1 MLKFTNML
9 QTSDALNRVTESA
22 TIKMA
27 QLSRDLAAKG
37 VNVISLSLGEPD
49 FNTPKHIKE
58 AAKAAIDSGKYD
70 SYSPISGYL
79 DLKQAICEK
88 LKRDNNLEYK
98 PENIV
103 VSTGAKQSLANLFI
117 GFLNPGDEVVI
128 PAPFW
133 VSYPEQVKL
142 CGATPVY
149 IPTSVDADFKM
160 TAEQL
165 EKAITPKTKF
175 LVYSSPSNP
184 TGSVY
189 TKEEIDSFVAVLERH
204 PHVYVI
210 SDEIYEHI
218 NYTGK
223 HVSIAE
229 FPGMKDRTII
239 VNGQAKGY
247 AMTGWRI
254 GYIAAPAYIA
264 KACDKLQGQ
273 ITSGTNSVAQHATIT
288 ALLGD
293 QEPTH
298 QFRLAFEKR
307 RDLVLEMLKE
317 IPNVK
322 CNKPQGAFYVFPD
335 MSAYFGKDFNGE
347 MIKDADD
354 LCLYLLHEGHV
365 AAVSGTG
372 FGAPECIRFSYAAS
386 EENLTEAFRRVK
398 AALEKLA

>member
-165 EKAITPKTKF
+165 ENAITPKTKF

-189 TKEEIDSFVAVLERH
+189 TKEEIESFVAVLERH

-218 NYTGK
+218 NYMGK

>member
-1 MLKFTNML
+1 MLP
-9 QTSDALNRVTESA
+9 TSNTLNRVSESA

-27 QLSRDLAAKG
+27 QLSRELAAKG

-58 AAKAAIDSGKYD
+58 AAKQAIDSGKYD

-103 VSTGAKQSLANLFI
+103 VSTGAKQSLANVFI
-117 GFLNPGDEVVI
+117 SFLNEGDEVII

-142 CGATPVY
+142 CNATCVI
-149 IPTSVDADFKM
+149 IPTTVDANFKM
-160 TAEQL
+160 TPEQL
-165 EKAITPKTKF
+165 EDAITPKTKF

-189 TKEEIDSFVAVLERH
+189 TRDEIEAFVKVLEKYPQIH
-204 PHVYVI
+204 VI

-218 NYTGK
+218 NYVGK

-229 FPGMKDRTII
+229 FPSMKDRTIV

-273 ITSGTNSVAQHATIT
+273 VTSGTNSVAQHATIA
-288 ALLGD
+288 ALLVD
-293 QEPTH
+293 QNPTEV
-298 QFRLAFEKR
+298 FRQAFQKR
-307 RDLVLEMLKE
+307 RDLVLGMLNE

-322 CNKPQGAFYVFPD
+322 CNIPTGAFYVFPD
-335 MSAYFGKDFNGE
+335 LSAYFGKTYDGE
-347 MIKDADD
+347 TIKDADD
-354 LCLYLLHEGHV
+354 LCLFLLNVGHV
-365 AAVSGTG
+365 ASVSGSG

-386 EENLTEAFRRVK
+386 EENLKEAFTRVK
-398 AALEKLA
+398 NALAKLI

>member
-189 TKEEIDSFVAVLERH
+189 TKEEIESFVAVLERH

>member
-1 MLKFTNML
+1 MLP
-9 QTSDALNRVTESA
+9 TSNTLNRVSESA

-27 QLSRDLAAKG
+27 QLSRELAAKG

-58 AAKAAIDSGKYD
+58 AAKQAIDSGKYD

-103 VSTGAKQSLANLFI
+103 VSTGAKQSLANVFI
-117 GFLNPGDEVVI
+117 SFLNEGDEVII

-142 CGATPVY
+142 CNATCVI
-149 IPTSVDADFKM
+149 IPTTVDADFKM
-160 TAEQL
+160 TPEQL
-165 EKAITPKTKF
+165 EDAITPKTKF

-189 TKEEIDSFVAVLERH
+189 TRDEIEAFVKVLEKYPQIH
-204 PHVYVI
+204 VI

-218 NYTGK
+218 NYVGK

-229 FPGMKDRTII
+229 FPSMKDRTIV

-273 ITSGTNSVAQHATIT
+273 VTSGTNSVAQHATIA

-293 QEPTH
+293 QNPTEV
-298 QFRLAFEKR
+298 FRQAFQKR
-307 RDLVLEMLKE
+307 RDLVLGMLNE

-322 CNKPQGAFYVFPD
+322 CNIPTGAFYVFPD
-335 MSAYFGKDFNGE
+335 LSAYFGKTYDGE
-347 MIKDADD
+347 TIKDADD
-354 LCLYLLHEGHV
+354 LCLFLLNVGHV
-365 AAVSGTG
+365 ASVSGSG

-386 EENLTEAFRRVK
+386 EENLKEAFTRVK
-398 AALEKLA
+398 NALAKLI

>member
-1 MLKFTNML
+1 MLP
-9 QTSDALNRVTESA
+9 TSNTLNRVSESA

-27 QLSRDLAAKG
+27 QLSRELAAKG

-58 AAKAAIDSGKYD
+58 AAKQAIDSGKYD

-103 VSTGAKQSLANLFI
+103 VSTGAKQSLANVFI
-117 GFLNPGDEVVI
+117 SFLNEGDEVII

-142 CGATPVY
+142 CNATCVI
-149 IPTSVDADFKM
+149 IPTTVDANFKM
-160 TAEQL
+160 TPEQL
-165 EKAITPKTKF
+165 EDAITPKTKF

-189 TKEEIDSFVAVLERH
+189 TRDEIEAFVKVLEKYPQIH
-204 PHVYVI
+204 VI

-218 NYTGK
+218 NYVGK

-229 FPGMKDRTII
+229 FPSMKDRTIV

-273 ITSGTNSVAQHATIT
+273 VTSGTNSVAQHATIA

-293 QEPTH
+293 QNPTEV
-298 QFRLAFEKR
+298 FRQAFQKR
-307 RDLVLEMLKE
+307 RDLVLGMLNE

-322 CNKPQGAFYVFPD
+322 CNIPTGAFYVFPD
-335 MSAYFGKDFNGE
+335 LSAYFGKTYDGE
-347 MIKDADD
+347 TIKDADD
-354 LCLYLLHEGHV
+354 LCLFLLNVGHV
-365 AAVSGTG
+365 ASVSGSG

-386 EENLTEAFRRVK
+386 EENLKEAFTRVK
-398 AALEKLA
+398 NALAKLI

>member
-1 MLKFTNML
+1 ML
-9 QTSDALNRVTESA
+9 QTSETLNRVSESA

-27 QLSRDLAAKG
+27 QLSRELSAKG

-49 FNTPKHIKE
+49 FHTPKHIKE
-58 AAKAAIDSGKYD
+58 AAKQAIDSGKYD
-70 SYSPISGYL
+70 SYSPIAGYA
-79 DLKQAICEK
+79 DLKQAICDK
-88 LKRDNNLEYK
+88 FKRDNHLDFK

-103 VSTGAKQSLANLFI
+103 VSTGAKQSLANIFI
-117 GFLNPGDEVVI
+117 SFLNEGDEVII
-128 PAPFW
+128 PAPYW

-142 CGATPVY
+142 CNATPVY
-149 IPTSVDADFKM
+149 IHTYVDSDFKM

-189 TKEEIDSFVAVLERH
+189 TKEELESFVKVLEKH

-218 NYTGK
+218 IYTGE
-223 HVSIAE
+223 HVSIAQ
-229 FPGMKDRTII
+229 FPSMKDRTII

-254 GYIAAPAYIA
+254 GYMAAPAYIA

-273 ITSGTNSVAQHATIT
+273 ITSGANSVAQHATVT

-293 QEPTH
+293 QQPTADMRD
-298 QFRLAFEKR
+298 QFLKR
-307 RDLVLEMLKE
+307 RDIVLALLKE
-317 IPNVK
+317 IPNIK
-322 CNKPQGAFYVFPD
+322 CNEPCGAFYVFPD
-335 MSAYFGKDFNGE
+335 LSAYFGKIFNGE
-347 MIKDADD
+347 PIKDADD
-354 LCLYLLHEGHV
+354 LALYLLHEGHV
-365 AAVSGTG
+365 AAVSGAG
-372 FGAPECIRFSYAAS
+372 FGAPECVRFSYAAS
-386 EENLTEAFRRVK
+386 EDDLKEAFKRVK
-398 AALEKLA
+398 NALEKLK

>member
-1 MLKFTNML
+1 MLP
-9 QTSDALNRVTESA
+9 TSDTLNRVSESA

-27 QLSRDLAAKG
+27 QLSRELAAKG
-37 VNVISLSLGEPD
+37 INVISLSLGEPD
-49 FNTPKHIKE
+49 FQTPAHIKE
-58 AAKAAIDSGKYD
+58 AAKKAIDSGKYD
-70 SYSPISGYL
+70 SYSPIAGYL
-79 DLKQAICEK
+79 DLRQAICEK

-103 VSTGAKQSLANLFI
+103 VSTGAKQSLANIFI
-117 GFLNPGDEVVI
+117 SFLNEGDEVII
-128 PAPFW
+128 PAPYW

-142 CGATPVY
+142 CNATPVY
-149 IPTSVDADFKM
+149 ISTTVDSEFKI
-160 TAEQL
+160 TAAQL
-165 EKAITPKTKF
+165 EQAITPKTKF

-189 TKEEIDSFVAVLERH
+189 TREELQSFVEVLERH

-218 NYTGK
+218 NYAGK

-229 FPGMKDRTII
+229 FPSMKDRTIV

-254 GYIAAPAYIA
+254 GYMAAPVFVA

-273 ITSGTNSVAQHATIT
+273 ITSGTNSVAQQATIT

-293 QEPTH
+293 QQPTYDMREA
-298 QFRLAFEKR
+298 FRKR
-307 RDLVLEMLKE
+307 RDLVLGMLKD

-322 CNKPQGAFYVFPD
+322 CNIPTGAFYVFPD
-335 MSAYFGKDFNGE
+335 VSAYFGKDFNGSP
-347 MIKDADD
+347 IKDADD
-354 LCLYLLHEGHV
+354 LALYLLHEGHV
-365 AAVSGTG
+365 AAVSGNG

-386 EENLTEAFRRVK
+386 EENLKEAFTRVK
-398 AALEKLA
+398 KALAKLA